1 MKFWAVVLFVSFS
14 PFVSFAQDSGT
25 YRACSAKANTQAE
38 MNACASDEAARVD
51 AKLNAAYQELLSKV
65 ASQPEALAKIKAAER
80 AWLVYRDAYIEATY
94 PAKDK
99 AAEYGSMY
107 PLDAALLRAKLTQR
121 QIAALDDLL
130 QHYSH

>member
-1 MKFWAVVLFVSFS
+1 
-14 PFVSFAQDSGT
+14 VSFAQDSGT

-38 MNACASDEAARVD
+38 MNACANDEAASVD
-51 AKLNAAYQELLSKV
+51 AKLNATYQQLLSKV
-65 ASQPEALAKIKAAER
+65 ASQPEALAKIKTAER

>member
-1 MKFWAVVLFVSFS
+1 MKYFATAILSLFAYF
-14 PFVSFAQDSGT
+14 PCFAQNSDA

-38 MNACASDEAARVD
+38 MNACASDEATRVD
-51 AKLNAAYQELLSKV
+51 AKLNTTYRQLLSKV
-65 ASQPEALAKIKAAER
+65 ASQPEALGKIKAAER
-80 AWLVYRDAYIEATY
+80 AWSVYRDAYIEAAY

-121 QIAALDDLL
+121 QIAALDDML
-130 QHYSH
+130 QRYNH